1 MPMNYVYSESKKI
14 LMTTFSKS
22 QKVRNLQRDPKAT
35 LLIESGKNYKELKS
49 VIFYADAEIVTD
61 HKEVMK
67 VTELLVAMETA
78 SSEKELQSMQE
89 QALSSVHK
97 KVLLRFDP
105 DSCISWDHGKLN
117 DQY

>member
-1 MPMNYVYSESKKI
+1 MPMNYVYSESNKI

-49 VIFYADAEIVTD
+49 VIFYADAEIVSD
-61 HKEVMK
+61 HEEVRK
-67 VTELLVAMETA
+67 VTELLLAMETA
-78 SSEKELQSMQE
+78 SSESMRE

-97 KVLLRFDP
+97 KVLLRFAP